1 VSEAPLNAFT
11 VDLEEWFHICGGPP
25 VVAEEHWVDLPS
37 RIRPTTH
44 ILLDLLDGAGV
55 RATFFVVGWIAE
67 RYPDL
72 IQDVIAAGHEIG
84 SHGHLHRRVF
94 ELGREHL
101 VADVKASVAALQ
113 AAGVGDVTLFRA
125 PEWSINDRS
134 LWALDLLV
142 GEGFLLDASMAP
154 VHLVGSPSYPR
165 YPHVRNTEGGQIVE
179 APPLVGDRF
188 GQAFPF
194 GWGWGLRMSS
204 PRRVL
209 RAIERMNRQDMPA
222 VLMVHPWELDP
233 DPPRVRLSARLHFAH
248 YFCLRGFITRLRQL
262 LSSAGFGPIGRMATS
277 GQATRVSA
285 IE

>member
-1 VSEAPLNAFT
+1 VSGAPPNAFT

-25 VVAEEHWVDLPS
+25 ALAAEHWGDLPS

-44 ILLDLLDGAGV
+44 ILLDLLASAGV
-55 RATFFVVGWIAE
+55 QATFFVVGWIAE

-84 SHGHLHRRVF
+84 SHGHLHRRVW
-94 ELGREHL
+94 ELSREHL
-101 VADVKASVAALQ
+101 VEDVQSSVTALRS
-113 AAGVGDVTLFRA
+113 AGATGVTLFRA
-125 PEWSINDRS
+125 PEWSINERS
-134 LWALDLLV
+134 LWALEILAAQ
-142 GEGFLLDASMAP
+142 GFQLDASMAP
-154 VHLVGSPSYPR
+154 VRIVGSPSYAR
-165 YPHVRNTEGGQIVE
+165 YPHLRQTQGGPIVE

-209 RAIERMNRQDMPA
+209 RVIEGMNRQDTPA

-233 DPPRVRLSARLHFAH
+233 RPPRVRLPARLHFAH
-248 YFCLRGFITRLRQL
+248 YFCLRGFNARLRQV
-262 LSSAGFGPIGRMATS
+262 LSGASFGPIGRI
-277 GQATRVSA
+277 ATRVSA
-285 IE
+285 LG